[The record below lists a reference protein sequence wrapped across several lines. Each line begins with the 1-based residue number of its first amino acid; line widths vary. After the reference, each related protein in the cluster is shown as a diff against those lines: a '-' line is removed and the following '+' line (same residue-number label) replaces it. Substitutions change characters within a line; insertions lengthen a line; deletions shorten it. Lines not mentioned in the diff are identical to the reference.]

1 MEKVSDAA
9 KKIMQSTSSLSSV
22 ASRQHQ
28 PSPERRDDMFVM
40 ECTPRN
46 TDLSFTPD

>member
-9 KKIMQSTSSLSSV
+9 KEIMQSTGLLPSV
-22 ASRQHQ
+22 ASRQHE

-40 ECTPRN
+40 ERTPKN
-46 TDLSFTPD
+46 TDLSFSPD

>member
-9 KKIMQSTSSLSSV
+9 KKIMQSTSLLSNV
-22 ASRQHQ
+22 ASRQHK
-28 PSPERRDDMFVM
+28 PFPERRDDMFVM
-40 ECTPRN
+40 KRTPRN